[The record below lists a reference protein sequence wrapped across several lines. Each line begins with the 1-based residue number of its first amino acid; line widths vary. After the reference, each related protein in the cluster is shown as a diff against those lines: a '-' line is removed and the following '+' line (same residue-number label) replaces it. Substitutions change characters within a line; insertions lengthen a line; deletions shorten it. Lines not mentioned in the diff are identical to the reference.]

1 MSQKIF
7 DKCPSCGN
15 DLSISSLKCNSC
27 GIEIKGDFEIPKQ
40 GFEQLTEQD
49 IDFIKT
55 FLKWEG
61 NISSVQKEL
70 NIGYLTTKSRLR
82 SINRKLGNGKK
93 YSCDDMNFRFN
104 LSSLGKPSLAIM
116 HKLRINDGGAICPML
131 RGEPMNIWITPEGVA
146 NSAYK
151 DLICEWRIFDAI
163 VYKAY
168 ELGKKMYKGDSA
180 AQNGARIGSDEL
192 PLDTIDSYI
201 SLAFYDKQIG
211 ETTLRRSTYYASIL
225 AWAGICFNSRSMNGE
240 GGYILLNP
248 DWLDDSR
255 YDPSEEEIK
264 ISRYLANRKEEEN
277 ILNSK

>member
-1 MSQKIF
+1 MSQKII

-40 GFEQLTEQD
+40 GFEQLSEQD
-49 IDFIKT
+49 ISFIKT

-93 YSCDDMNFRFN
+93 YSCDDMVFRFN
-104 LSSLGKPSLAIM
+104 LGTLGKPSSAIM

-163 VYKAY
+163 VCKAY

-201 SLAFYDKQIG
+201 SLTFYDKQIG
-211 ETTLRRSTYYASIL
+211 DTTLRRSTYYAAIL

-248 DWLDDSR
+248 DWLDDSH
-255 YDPSEEEIK
+255 YDHSEEDIK
-264 ISRYLANRKEEEN
+264 ISRYIANGKKE
-277 ILNSK
+277 